1 MDLME
6 SLFTGRYGMEDFS
19 KAAGLNEDA
28 SASSKPLGFDSDA
41 QLMTE
46 AEKEEQRRSFVHGNC
61 SIDNPNVTRK
71 IVDGAADEL
80 ERRAT
85 VNDVDPDFDE
95 YWSDFYDPRDEREE

>member
-1 MDLME
+1 MNTDKLME
-6 SLFTGRYGMEDFS
+6 SLFTGRYGMEDFLQATGFVPS
-19 KAAGLNEDA
+19 
-28 SASSKPLGFDSDA
+28 SALDSHSNA
-41 QLMTE
+41 QPMTE

-95 YWSDFYDPRDEREE
+95 YWSDFYDPRDEREDA